1 MSRTILPRSP
11 MDDSQRKSQSY
22 SSDLFGSYR
31 GKFSIVQSRKIM
43 RNPEIM
49 RNLLH
54 GAPCIRNWLKLCRP
68 SRKDSTVQKAQII
81 LSCFLQTP
89 KSRTTPGIHS
99 MGKASVGSGA
109 TSQRATS
116 QRKTC
121 CRDTATRNR
130 YARTHRRPVK
140 TRMPARPS
148 HSSAPKQPRR
158 VPHLVDK
165 KNRWGKVQTG
175 MRESSCESSDSEIQ
189 FNGASNTEITTA
201 PVAVSSVVRFPS
213 PSSKPPR
220 LPLLPSRHKGPLPQL
235 DDGGTD

>member
-1 MSRTILPRSP
+1 MPIPRSIKIFLRIVRVSISCP
-11 MDDSQRKSQSY
+11 NRSESALLGAKRTTESSQ
-22 SSDLFGSYR
+22 LPF
-31 GKFSIVQSRKIM
+31 
-43 RNPEIM
+43 
-49 RNLLH
+49 H
-54 GAPCIRNWLKLCRP
+54 GAAVSNFLPEPCIHL
-68 SRKDSTVQKAQII
+68 
-81 LSCFLQTP
+81 LSELLFLRRHG
-89 KSRTTPGIHS
+89 KSERRF
-99 MGKASVGSGA
+99 

-116 QRKTC
+116 QRKT

-130 YARTHRRPVK
+130 YARTHCRPVK

-175 MRESSCESSDSEIQ
+175 MRESSCESSDSEIDC
-189 FNGASNTEITTA
+189 NGASNTEITTA

-220 LPLLPSRHKGPLPQL
+220 LPSLPSRQKGPLPQL

>member
-1 MSRTILPRSP
+1 
-11 MDDSQRKSQSY
+11 
-22 SSDLFGSYR
+22 
-31 GKFSIVQSRKIM
+31 
-43 RNPEIM
+43 M
-49 RNLLH
+49 RNLLP
-54 GAPCIRNWLKLCRP
+54 GAPCIGNWLKL
-68 SRKDSTVQKAQII
+68 SAIQKG
-81 LSCFLQTP
+81 LDRP
-89 KSRTTPGIHS
+89 KSANYHPFVLFTYQVGRRLVSMS

-165 KNRWGKVQTG
+165 KNRCGKVQTG

>member
-1 MSRTILPRSP
+1 MHDTVKFFSKRQRGSMWNQKEPQIPKSTNSP
-11 MDDSQRKSQSY
+11 FLLFLRQRLVSIVRAY
-22 SSDLFGSYR
+22 LYVARVFGS
-31 GKFSIVQSRKIM
+31 S
-43 RNPEIM
+43 
-49 RNLLH
+49 L
-54 GAPCIRNWLKLCRP
+54 
-68 SRKDSTVQKAQII
+68 
-81 LSCFLQTP
+81 
-89 KSRTTPGIHS
+89 
-99 MGKASVGSGA
+99 GKASVGSGA

-116 QRKTC
+116 QRKT

-140 TRMPARPS
+140 TRMPARPY

-158 VPHLVDK
+158 VPHHLVDK

-175 MRESSCESSDSEIQ
+175 MRESSCESSDSEIE

-220 LPLLPSRHKGPLPQL
+220 LPPLPSRHRGPLHN
-235 DDGGTD
+235 

>member
-1 MSRTILPRSP
+1 MP
-11 MDDSQRKSQSY
+11 
-22 SSDLFGSYR
+22 F
-31 GKFSIVQSRKIM
+31 
-43 RNPEIM
+43 
-49 RNLLH
+49 H
-54 GAPCIRNWLKLCRP
+54 GAAVSNFLPEPCIHL
-68 SRKDSTVQKAQII
+68 
-81 LSCFLQTP
+81 LSELLFLRRHG
-89 KSRTTPGIHS
+89 KSERRF
-99 MGKASVGSGA
+99 

-116 QRKTC
+116 QRKT

-130 YARTHRRPVK
+130 YARTHCRPVK

-175 MRESSCESSDSEIQ
+175 MRESSCESSDSEIDC
-189 FNGASNTEITTA
+189 NGASDTEITTA

-220 LPLLPSRHKGPLPQL
+220 LPSLPSRQKGPLPQL